1 VNFKPSTSMVVGP
14 AAVGV
19 NITVYL
25 VPDPER
31 APIEPFVTLIS
42 VAIKSAV
49 ALLEVKINSRLASF
63 VVDSF
68 ATGWS
73 LEFSALIVMVGA
85 TLSYVQVNW
94 GAAELLLPVKSVNFE
109 LATSMVVSPAA
120 LGVNVAV

>member
-1 VNFKPSTSMVVGP
+1 MNVEPETSMVVGP

-63 VVDSF
+63 VVDPSV
-68 ATGWS
+68 TP
-73 LEFSALIVMVGA
+73 LVVDVIVMVGG
-85 TLSYVQVNW
+85 TLS
-94 GAAELLLPVKSVNFE
+94 
-109 LATSMVVSPAA
+109 
-120 LGVNVAV
+120 